1 MTKLFYANLL
11 KLKIDSKRDTLIF
24 ADSKNIIGNI
34 LPLIDRTGKLSMPY
48 NFEIY
53 PDWKM
58 PNYDSNFLKTFE
70 ECCDQRTQEIIN
82 QADQENKKIHIF
94 WSGGIDSTLILV
106 SFIKKLGM
114 NKVKEKIRIFLSIG
128 SISENYYF
136 FDRYVSK
143 LNYTNSYCIEDLFF
157 DDGIIVT
164 GEYSDQIF
172 GSDLALKLYKKSNK
186 TYEFHD
192 DYDREKF
199 HSLFV
204 DEDTEISL
212 IDYHKDSPYRGLEI
226 DSRESWLDL
235 LEESVLSSGLP
246 LKSMFDY
253 LWWFNFNFKWQSIY
267 FRMVIRTKNQNA
279 INYNFLNKNLIYYF
293 GSKDFQLWSMKNLD
307 KKINDSWH
315 TYKFPAKK
323 YIYEFDG
330 NKNYLDYKVKK
341 GSLYQILNDVKKYEA
356 IDNSFQLIQNLDP
369 NLYYNPDN
377 WFSKWLSKKNS
388 A

>member
-157 DDGIIVT
+157 DDEIIVT

>member
-157 DDGIIVT
+157 DDEIIVT

-267 FRMVIRTKNQNA
+267 FRMVIRTKNQIA

-356 IDNSFQLIQNLDP
+356 IDNSFQFIQNLDP

-377 WFSKWLSKKNS
+377 WFSKWLSKKK
-388 A
+388 

>member
-307 KKINDSWH
+307 KKINDSWN

>member
-157 DDGIIVT
+157 DDEIIVT

-377 WFSKWLSKKNS
+377 WFSKWLSKKK
-388 A
+388 